1 MPLSSS
7 PADRCVSRPERGPV
21 VNGSNGAQI
30 CRGRDNIKFIAIPA
44 IGLIAGLGLAACGTT
59 VVQPAAVKPAA
70 TTPAATTPAATTPAA
85 AASAPQIIINN
96 NNAAAPAPTQPAQP
110 APQPAA
116 QSDPWGVVLAY
127 VNDVNDGDA
136 SDVWNMLGPARQAT
150 WNNNYNTLAAW
161 VSQTS
166 ITNVNEVSEYGD
178 TVTWTFDLSNS
189 AGTNVPY
196 TDTLT
201 VVNGIITSDTSSQ
214 T

>member
-1 MPLSSS
+1 MKVLKLKL
-7 PADRCVSRPERGPV
+7 A
-21 VNGSNGAQI
+21 
-30 CRGRDNIKFIAIPA
+30 AIPA
-44 IGLIAGLGLAACGTT
+44 IALAAGLGLAACGTT
-59 VVQPAAVKPAA
+59 VIQPAPVKPAA
-70 TTPAATTPAATTPAA
+70 TTPATTPAA

-110 APQPAA
+110 AA
-116 QSDPWGVVLAY
+116 QSDPWSVALAY

-136 SDVWNMLGPARQAT
+136 SDVWNMLGPAEQAT
-150 WNNNYNTLAAW
+150 WNNNYNSLAAW
-161 VSQTS
+161 VNQTS
-166 ITNVNEVSEYGD
+166 ITNVNEVSESGD

-201 VVNGIITSDTSSQ
+201 MENGIITSSTSSQ